1 MNNEDVVIDYVQITL
16 SVKIN
21 VLRSDDEW
29 FDSLYF
35 GSHILLLFRTLL
47 LFLKESISIFYVGYD
62 ESYCFWIL
70 TAEHRKNKNK
80 ISLIF
85 QNTNS
90 IHIWSIALVMLNHL
104 SFLFCNFLCDRNIT
118 QFAKYK
124 SLE

>member
-62 ESYCFWIL
+62 ESYCFWIQL
-70 TAEHRKNKNK
+70 RLSIEKTKTRLAWFFKTRTLYTSGV
-80 ISLIF
+80 SL
-85 QNTNS
+85 
-90 IHIWSIALVMLNHL
+90 
-104 SFLFCNFLCDRNIT
+104 
-118 QFAKYK
+118 
-124 SLE
+124 